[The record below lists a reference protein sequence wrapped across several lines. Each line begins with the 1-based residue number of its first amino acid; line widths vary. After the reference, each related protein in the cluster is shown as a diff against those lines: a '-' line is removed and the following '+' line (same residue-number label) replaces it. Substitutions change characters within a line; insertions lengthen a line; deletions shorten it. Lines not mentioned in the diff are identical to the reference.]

1 MNKPIFKSSNAQ
13 GEGLLGGCPEGGRW
27 RFELIDELLR
37 ANLHKLK
44 VRTKAKKLERSKE
57 SQAIKTV
64 AQQVLVFQGR

>member
-13 GEGLLGGCPEGGRW
+13 GEGLLGGVPRGDVEGLNWSTNYFEQIFTNW
-27 RFELIDELLR
+27 RFEL
-37 ANLHKLK
+37 KQ
-44 VRTKAKKLERSKE
+44 KKLERSKE

>member
-1 MNKPIFKSSNAQ
+1 MPR
-13 GEGLLGGCPEGGRW
+13 GRGCWGGCPEGGRG

>member
-27 RFELIDELLR
+27 RFEQIFTNWRFEL
-37 ANLHKLK
+37 KQ
-44 VRTKAKKLERSKE
+44 KKLERSKE